1 MNFDFGE
8 VLTRAAQITWKHK
21 ALWLFGALPSLV
33 GVLAIPLFFGG
44 LLFTGFDPS
53 GNPLFFTEPLYFVF
67 FFIGIAFF
75 GLLSFILY
83 GLSSASLTAGAL
95 RAEDGAEYLSLLDS
109 FNEGK
114 QYWLRTLGVW
124 LLLILTIGAVFFVFL
139 ICLLLFGVVTVGLG
153 FLCIQPLILLT
164 YPLTLVVYGGVE
176 EALAALIADNL
187 DIFASIQRGW
197 ELLKAKFWS
206 IFLLSFIVYF
216 AVAVLNMLVTMPFML
231 PFFFTPFVLR
241 NTTDMRNLMLLTSG
255 ISLLLVPLTALVQG
269 VGMTFQKAAYAITYL
284 RLTRPKADVSI
295 VSETNA

>member
-8 VLTRAAQITWKHK
+8 VLTRAVQITWKHK

-33 GVLAIPLFFGG
+33 GIIAIPLFFGG
-44 LLFTGFDPS
+44 LLFTGFDQS

-75 GLLSFILY
+75 SLLSVILY

-95 RAEDGAEYLSLLDS
+95 RAEDGAESLSLLDL

-114 QYWLRTLGVW
+114 TYWLRTLGVW
-124 LLLILTIGAVFFVFL
+124 LLLTVTIGAAFFVFFA
-139 ICLLLFGVVTVGLG
+139 CLSLFGVLTAGVG

-164 YPLTLVVYGGVE
+164 YPLMLVVYGGVE

-197 ELLKAKFWS
+197 ELLKARFWS

-216 AVAVLNMLVTMPFML
+216 AVAVLNMLVVLPFML
-231 PFFFTPFVLR
+231 PFFFSPFVLR
-241 NTTDMRNLMLLTSG
+241 DTADMRNLMLLAGG
-255 ISLLLVPLTALVQG
+255 ISLLLVPVTALVQG
-269 VGMTFQKAAYAITYL
+269 VGITFQKAAYAITYL